1 VLLDVPCPLCG
12 RPARPRACTACL
24 AGLPASPGLPRIVGL
39 DRCHALWAYD
49 GATRDLVTELKYRR
63 RRDLVPRVAE
73 LLAATARPPGGA
85 LVTWAPT
92 AADRRRRRGADHAEL
107 LARALARRWSL
118 RCRPLL
124 RRRPG
129 PPQTGRD
136 AAARRRHP
144 GFEVAGP
151 VPRAVVVVD
160 DVATTGATLRAAAR
174 ALRGAGAVEVV
185 GVVMARTP

>member
-1 VLLDVPCPLCG
+1 M
-12 RPARPRACTACL
+12 PRVA
-24 AGLPASPGLPRIVGL
+24 GL

-63 RRDLVPRVAE
+63 RRDLVPQVAD
-73 LLAATARPPGGA
+73 LLAALARPPAGA

-92 AADRRRRRGADHAEL
+92 ATERRRHRGADHAEL
-107 LARALARRWSL
+107 LARALARRWAA

-144 GFEVAGP
+144 GFEATGQA
-151 VPRAVVVVD
+151 PRAVVVVD
-160 DVATTGATLRAAAR
+160 DVATTGATLRAAAA
-174 ALRGAGAVEVV
+174 ALRGAGAAEVV